1 MAAWKHAAVFY
12 VAFLGLL
19 GTASASARRDILQNG
34 QCGGKGQ
41 ACCCDVSGMA
51 TLRNAYALALH
62 LPKRSFGDPNI
73 A

>member
-34 QCGGKGQ
+34 QCGAKGQ
-41 ACCCDVSGMA
+41 ACCCDVSGVA
-51 TLRNAYALALH
+51 TLLSPCICQKEVLVVQT
-62 LPKRSFGDPNI
+62 
-73 A
+73 